1 MRKKGTLHAVV
12 VFFIIISS
20 LGAAK
25 AQPPFLGEQLTAEI
39 TFLNIPVATATL
51 QVTQE
56 TLEGDQSSYRLA
68 ITAKSTRFYSLL
80 YKVDNRYD
88 SFFTWPHFQT
98 LRYERHIREPGV
110 DLQRVVR
117 YQGGQA
123 IADGEEPVSVPGDVR
138 DLFSALY
145 ALRGQPLNE
154 NQVIDSPMDLDGQL
168 WVVRATVLGRE
179 RVKTRLDGHMAIKV
193 MVRFLNPN
201 QAQRHRRE
209 SDVLTNNLVKE
220 RTKLT
225 IWFSDDEQR
234 IPLKAQYRFS
244 PFFIKAVFSTTN

>member
-1 MRKKGTLHAVV
+1 VRKKRILHAAAA
-12 VFFIIISS
+12 FFFVISS
-20 LGAAK
+20 LGTAK

-39 TFLNIPVATATL
+39 TFLNIPVAIATL

-56 TLEGDQSSYRLA
+56 TLEGDQSSYHLA
-68 ITAKSTRFYSLL
+68 ITAKSTPFYSLL
-80 YKVDNRYD
+80 YPVDNRYD
-88 SFFTWPHFQT
+88 SFFTWPHFRT
-98 LRYERHIREPGV
+98 SRYERHIREPGV

-117 YQGGQA
+117 YQNGQA
-123 IADGEEPVSVPGDVR
+123 IADGEEPVSVPRDVR

-145 ALRGQPLNE
+145 ALRGQPLKE

-179 RVKTRLDGHMAIKV
+179 RVKSRRDVHIAIKV
-193 MVRFLNPN
+193 MVRFLSPK
-201 QAQRHRRE
+201 QAQRTRRA

-244 PFFIKAVFSTTN
+244 PFFIKAVFSTTD